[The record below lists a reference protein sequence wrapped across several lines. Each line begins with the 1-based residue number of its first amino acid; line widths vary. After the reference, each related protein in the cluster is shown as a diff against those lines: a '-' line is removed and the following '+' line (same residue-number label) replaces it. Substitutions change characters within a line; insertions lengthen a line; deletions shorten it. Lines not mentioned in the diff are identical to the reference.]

1 MFNSPVTNDSSE
13 DATSSAS
20 PPVPR
25 SSRADIL
32 IVDDVLENVQLLSK
46 LLSQAGYSVRKAL
59 NGTMALTA
67 AQQRPPHLIL
77 LDINMPEMN
86 GYQVCQQLKQQP
98 ALAGIPV
105 IFLSA
110 LDDPQD
116 KVRAFEVGGVDYITK
131 PFERDEVIV
140 RIQHQLTIQA
150 LQQQLQEKNQ
160 SLELTLERLQEA
172 QVQLIQ
178 KEKMLGLG
186 QLIAGITHEVNNP
199 ISFIYGNLTPAR
211 RYFDQVLALLRL
223 YRRKYPQVDPDIEA
237 AIAEI
242 DLDFILT
249 DWEKLMRSMQT
260 GVERIKSIMVALQ
273 LFSHLGESDIKP
285 VDLNQSLDSVL
296 SLLGHRLQP
305 QDARPEIPVM
315 RQYGQ
320 IPLTVCHGKLIN
332 QALLNLLNNAI
343 DAIERWGTEA
353 LRTKPLSI
361 TLKTEALGADQI
373 RITIKDT
380 GVGISPDLQPRI
392 YEPFF
397 TTKSV
402 GEGTGLG
409 LSTSYQVIVEQH
421 GGQLTCDSVPG
432 EGTTMTII
440 LPVLSSAGPK
450 EKKRG

>member
-1 MFNSPVTNDSSE
+1 MFNFPATNDSSDE
-13 DATSSAS
+13 VTSSVS
-20 PPVPR
+20 PSVPR
-25 SSRADIL
+25 SSCADIL

-77 LDINMPEMN
+77 LDINMPELN

-98 ALAGIPV
+98 ALADVPV

-116 KVRAFEVGGVDYITK
+116 KVRGFEVGGVDYITK
-131 PFERDEVIV
+131 PFEQDEVMV

-223 YRRKYPQVDPDIEA
+223 YRQKYPQVDPDIEA
-237 AIAEI
+237 AIAEM

-285 VDLNQSLDSVL
+285 VDVNQSLDSVL
-296 SLLGHRLQP
+296 SLLGHRLQI
-305 QDARPEIPVM
+305 QDVRPEIPVI
-315 RQYGQ
+315 RQYDQ

-343 DAIERWGTEA
+343 DAIECWGTAA
-353 LRTKPLSI
+353 LQTKPLSI
-361 TLKTEALGADQI
+361 TLQTEALGADQI
-373 RITIKDT
+373 RIEIKDT
-380 GVGISPDLQPRI
+380 GVGISPDIQPRI

-397 TTKSV
+397 TTKPV

-450 EKKRG
+450 EKNRG